1 MLSEHKL
8 STFTIVIILC
18 LYLFFPSGLS
28 TTDAWYYAASIKYNG
43 EIFHPHHLLYN
54 ALGLLFSW
62 LPAKAGLETLASLK
76 IMNALFAFLSLI
88 VVQKILIAFKIAE
101 KQIAIISCLAGLS
114 FSILRFATENET
126 YIVPLFFALLAS
138 LNYVKFISGRGDR
151 FALYAGLMAA
161 ISVLFHQVYIFWW
174 AGLMTGF
181 LLEKRKR
188 PAILYFLV
196 SIIGPV
202 VYLVIILV
210 YEGTGRD
217 VVNNFILGAFRGN
230 ASLGLTLK
238 GLLLSFINLIRSFVQ
253 IHGYIYN
260 MFKENPLLALPGLI
274 SLIMIF
280 LAFLKIPGK
289 IRINVSQRFC
299 TVHIIIVIL
308 QFIFAV
314 LSYGNAEFMV
324 MIPVLIFMLVPLMAS
339 NYEKFIFRIMI
350 AMTIWNISY
359 GLIPLHLRT
368 QAPEQFLC
376 DAVLSKKN
384 LIVIA
389 SDEQLLKSMLYYKSG
404 DNNSKGILK
413 SPAINMIKG
422 EDQGILKEVID
433 NAIQNGTEI
442 YTNCLDEEPVSRS
455 SILEGNQN
463 RDFFRNY
470 QTTLI
475 KSWKQNTGTKSIY
488 KIEKKL

>member
-8 STFTIVIILC
+8 STFTIVIFLC
-18 LYLFFPSGLS
+18 LYLLFPSGLS

-43 EIFHPHHLLYN
+43 EIFQSHHLLYN

-62 LPAKAGLETLASLK
+62 LPSKVGCETLVSLK

-88 VVQKILIAFKIAE
+88 IVQKILFAFKIAE
-101 KQIAIISCLAGLS
+101 KHVAIIISLAGFS

-151 FALYAGLMAA
+151 FALYAGLLAA

-174 AGLMTGF
+174 TGLLAGF
-181 LLEKRKR
+181 LFEKRKR
-188 PAILYFLV
+188 PALLYFLV
-196 SIIGPV
+196 SMIGPV
-202 VYLVIILV
+202 VYLIIILI

-217 VVNNFILGAFRGN
+217 VIINFILGAFRGN

-238 GLLLSFINLIRSFVQ
+238 GLLLAFINLIRSFVQ

-260 MFKENPLLALPGLI
+260 MLRENPLLAIPGLI
-274 SLIMIF
+274 SLFMIF

-289 IRINVSQRFC
+289 NRINVSQRFC
-299 TVHIIIVIL
+299 KVHIIIIIL
-308 QFIFAV
+308 QFIFSV

-324 MIPVLIFMLVPLMAS
+324 MIPVLIFMLVPLMAI

-350 AMTIWNISY
+350 AMAVWNISY
-359 GLIPLHLRT
+359 GLIPLHFRS
-368 QAPEQFLC
+368 QAPEKFLC
-376 DAVLSKKN
+376 DAVLCKRN
-384 LIVIA
+384 IIIIA
-389 SDEQLLKSMLYYKSG
+389 SDDQLLKSMLYYKSG
-404 DNNSKGILK
+404 DNNSKGIYK
-413 SPAINMIKG
+413 SPAIIKIRD
-422 EDQGILKEVID
+422 EDQRILKEVID
-433 NAIQNGTEI
+433 SALQNDTEI

-463 RDFFRNY
+463 RIFFRDY

-488 KIEKKL
+488 RVEKKL